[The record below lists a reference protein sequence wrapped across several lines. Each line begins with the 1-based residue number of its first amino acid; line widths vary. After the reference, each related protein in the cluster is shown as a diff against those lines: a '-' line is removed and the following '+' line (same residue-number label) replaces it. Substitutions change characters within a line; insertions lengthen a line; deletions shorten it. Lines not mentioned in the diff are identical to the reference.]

1 MKSTHDTN
9 SKSVPGRKSANS
21 SFKVT
26 EVAKSKKTKSHQ
38 KRKSV
43 NSFQVTEIVKGD
55 KTEEIIKPIVKK
67 KNKVKQ
73 PVKDLIINDNEDLDY
88 FQVKNKEEDFNFDI
102 NEGSES
108 NDDEEENY
116 ENFME
121 ALASIDGKK
130 KKVAVSRTEG
140 TGDVGEFNLSSRKS
154 DKVNAS
160 ELLDAVR
167 DKSDVRKL
175 AKRLKTQSK
184 PEAALPIPLEKP
196 AAERVERLTGYTK
209 AKRDVAVWD
218 AVVHSRRAA
227 DTVSFPLVKPDLRLQ
242 TAEQIVKTR
251 FTPET
256 PLEQQVAALLAGSKS
271 VVQSGE
277 ELSEIEKKGLE
288 NLTAEEA
295 AERRAELAKV
305 RALQSYQDAKY
316 RRQNKIK
323 SKKFRK
329 IARKEK
335 EKQKIKELE
344 ELERT
349 DPSAAAEKLA
359 EMEKTRIE
367 ERASLK
373 HRNASKH
380 LQFQAKR
387 AKYDKESKAV
397 VQDQLRLHREL
408 TAKTKEVSE
417 SENEEEVEEDDEDVN
432 VVVEGGKREE
442 TMDEFVSGY
451 KKFWNDEQKKRQD
464 AAVEENDN
472 IDDMFADAEVKL
484 RQSVR
489 GKINEMKAGV
499 DGKECE
505 DQHEEEEDDGIQADS
520 LNFKVR
526 PNEET
531 TKSSESQKQV
541 KTKEVR
547 VDPEN
552 YVSIE
557 PKKLSS
563 DHPDMVG
570 YNEEDSENEDEQR
583 KAIAEAF
590 ADDDVVADF
599 TSEKAAIVDA
609 NKPKDID
616 LTLPGWGDWGGGG
629 LKVSKRKRKRFI
641 IKAPPAPKRND
652 ENKGHL
658 ILNTDKD
665 VKIKAHQVSNVPFP
679 FTSVSDWEASIRAP
693 VGAAFLPPSAFKKM
707 IQPKVKTQMGAV
719 IEPMDKTQLV
729 KRGIKVKGTENL

>member
-1 MKSTHDTN
+1 MK
-9 SKSVPGRKSANS
+9 
-21 SFKVT
+21 KV
-26 EVAKSKKTKSHQ
+26 
-38 KRKSV
+38 
-43 NSFQVTEIVKGD
+43 
-55 KTEEIIKPIVKK
+55 VKK
-67 KNKVKQ
+67 
-73 PVKDLIINDNEDLDY
+73 PVQELIINDNEDLDY
-88 FQVKNKEEDFNFDI
+88 FQVKNKEDDFNFDL
-102 NEGSES
+102 NPGSDS
-108 NDDEEENY
+108 NDDGEENY

-140 TGDVGEFNLSSRKS
+140 TGDVGEFNLSSRKT
-154 DKVNAS
+154 DKVKAT

-184 PEAALPIPLEKP
+184 PEAALPVPLEKP
-196 AAERVERLTGYTK
+196 SAERVERLTGYTK
-209 AKRDVAVWD
+209 AKRDIAVWD

-242 TAEQIVKTR
+242 TADQIVKTR
-251 FTPET
+251 FKPST

-277 ELSEIEKKGLE
+277 ELSEIEKKGLA

-295 AERRAELAKV
+295 AERRAELSKV

-329 IARKEK
+329 IARKER

-349 DPSAAAEKLA
+349 DPAAAAEKLA
-359 EMEKTRIE
+359 EMDKTRIE

-387 AKYDKESKAV
+387 AKYDKESAAV

-408 TAKTKEVSE
+408 TAKAKEVSE
-417 SENEEEVEEDDEDVN
+417 SENDEEAEDDEDYEEVN
-432 VVVEGGKREE
+432 VIQEGGKKDESME
-442 TMDEFVSGY
+442 EFVSNY
-451 KKFWNDEQKKRQD
+451 KKFWTEEQKKKQD
-464 AAVEENDN
+464 AVEENDN

-489 GKINEMKAGV
+489 GKINEMKADLGGQ
-499 DGKECE
+499 DLQDKP
-505 DQHEEEEDDGIQADS
+505 EEEEDDGIQADS

-526 PNEET
+526 PNQDEGTLKLNELR
-531 TKSSESQKQV
+531 KQTS
-541 KTKEVR
+541 KKEVR

-552 YVSIE
+552 FVTIE
-557 PKKLSS
+557 PKKLNS
-563 DHPDMVG
+563 DHPDMVE
-570 YNEEDSENEDEQR
+570 YNEEDSDNEDEQR

-599 TSEKAAIVDA
+599 ATEKAAIVDA

-665 VKIKAHQVSNVPFP
+665 IKIKAHQVSNIPFP
-679 FTSVSDWEASIRAP
+679 FSSVSDWEASIRAP
-693 VGAAFLPPSAFKKM
+693 VGAAFMPPSAFKKM

-729 KRGIKVKGTENL
+729 KRGIKVKGAETL